1 MPDHRSKIYRIGK
14 LKTALATTCLL
25 LIVSKRSLAED
36 NVSAKW
42 QDYSED
48 DGRIHVISKYI
59 GVEKQVT
66 ESVRLNVHA
75 VNDAITGATPTG
87 SPDEDGTVPLSYME
101 EERNSVVTDVV
112 WEHGTNSES
121 FEYSR
126 SKESDFLS
134 IGYAYTH
141 TSEFNKRNTRLSL
154 GVSYTDDEIFAGF
167 MPETET
173 KDSTDFFVG
182 ISQVLDPNTIVTAN
196 LSYGKSSG
204 YLNDPY
210 KIIRQDTELL
220 PGLFLP
226 LTFPENRPNEKN
238 KKILFLNTKHHF
250 TKVNGTADISYR
262 YFKDSWDLDSH
273 TLSLEWYQ
281 KIGEKLIL
289 IPKLRLYRQS
299 AASIYQTDLNEADFA
314 ASDTPDGSG
323 PNYSADYRLAELE
336 STGYGIKLVYKTT
349 ERLSL
354 DIDLERYEMSGRDSI
369 TPASAFPDADVLTL
383 GLTFKF

>member
-1 MPDHRSKIYRIGK
+1 MPAHRSKIYRIGK
-14 LKTALATTCLL
+14 LKSALATTCLL

-48 DGRIHVISKYI
+48 NGRIRVVSKYI

-75 VNDAITGATPTG
+75 VNDAITGATPSG
-87 SPDEDGTVPLSYME
+87 SPDEDGNVPLSEMHD
-101 EERNSVVTDVV
+101 ERNSVVTDVV
-112 WEHGTNSES
+112 WEHGTHSES

-154 GVSYTDDEIFAGF
+154 GVSYVDDEIFAVF
-167 MPETET
+167 MPEMET
-173 KDSTDFFVG
+173 KSSKDFFVG
-182 ISQVLDPNTIVTAN
+182 VSQVLDPNTIFTAN
-196 LSYGKSSG
+196 LSYGSSTG
-204 YLNDPY
+204 YLSDPY
-210 KIIRQDTELL
+210 KSILQNTEII
-220 PGLFLP
+220 PGFFLP
-226 LTFPENRPNEKN
+226 LTYMENRPSEKN
-238 KKILFLNTKHHF
+238 KKILFLNTKHYFPKLH
-250 TKVNGTADISYR
+250 GSADISYR

-299 AASIYQTDLNEADFA
+299 AANIYQINLNEADFTP
-314 ASDTPDGSG
+314 SDTPDGSG
-323 PNYSADYRLAELE
+323 PNYSADYRLAALE
-336 STGYGIKLVYKTT
+336 STGYGIKLLYKPT
-349 ERLSL
+349 ERFSL
-354 DIDLERYEMSGRDSI
+354 DVDLERYEMSGRDSV
-369 TPASAFPDADVLTL
+369 TPADAFPDADVLTL